1 MIEGMFNSGS
11 MPALE
16 RLVQFTAHRHRML
29 SHNIANIST
38 PHYQPTDLDPAS
50 FQEALG
56 EAIDARRRRPGGT
69 NRPLEM
75 RDTRQ
80 LDFKEHGME
89 VKPQQRNNNILF
101 HDRNN
106 RSLERLM
113 QHLAENAGVHN
124 SSLAMLGNQFDML
137 QTAIQERV

>member
-16 RLVQFTAHRHRML
+16 RLVQFTTHRHRML

-38 PHYQPTDLDPAS
+38 PRYQPTDLDPGS
-50 FQEALG
+50 FQRALG
-56 EAIDARRRRPGGT
+56 EAIDARRQRVGGMDE
-69 NRPLEM
+69 PLEM

-80 LDFKEHGME
+80 LDFKEHGIE
-89 VKPQQRNNNILF
+89 VKPQRRNNNILF

-124 SSLAMLGNQFDML
+124 SSLAILGNQFDML